1 MQNGNNEN
9 PGWADNPVI
18 RQRIRNVL
26 YVVCGLL
33 VVADFILHR
42 HVYMPLEKIPVFY
55 ALYGFAALVGVV
67 VLAKLLRKV
76 VGRKE
81 DYYEQGGGSDD

>member
-9 PGWADNPVI
+9 IGWADNPVI

-26 YVVCGLL
+26 YAVCGLL
-33 VVADFILHR
+33 VVADFIVHR
-42 HVYMPLEKIPVFY
+42 HVYMPLEKIPAFY

-67 VLAKLLRKV
+67 ILAKLLRKA
-76 VGRKE
+76 VGRSE
-81 DYYEQGGGSDD
+81 DYYEKQGEDND

>member
-1 MQNGNNEN
+1 MQNGDKEN
-9 PGWADNPVI
+9 IGWADNPVI

-33 VVADFILHR
+33 VVADFIVNR
-42 HVYMPLEKIPVFY
+42 YVYMPLEKIPAFY

-67 VLAKLLRKV
+67 ILAKLLRKA
-76 VGRKE
+76 VGRSE
-81 DYYEQGGGSDD
+81 DYYEQQGGSDD

>member
-9 PGWADNPVI
+9 LGWADKPVV
-18 RQRIRNVL
+18 RQRIRYVL

-33 VVADFILHR
+33 VVADFIVHR
-42 HVYMPLEKIPVFY
+42 HVYMPLEKIPAFY

-76 VGRKE
+76 VGKDE
-81 DYYEQGGGSDD
+81 DYYERRDGNNE